1 MKKIIITEEQVKRI
15 VDSIMSEQSMVS
27 PMNKKCDT
35 KRLKE
40 LNIDNT
46 GFEKNYPSNAVRK
59 ALSTVKFKVL
69 SIEGS
74 AQFNG
79 REFTGNDVASKSI
92 ILTPDTAITLCG
104 NSNITVSGG
113 GLNEA
118 MIIFRNGLI
127 FIPQFA

>member
-1 MKKIIITEEQVKRI
+1 MKKIIVTENQIRKI
-15 VDSIMSEQSMVS
+15 IDNMISEQSMVS
-27 PMNKKCDT
+27 PLNKNCDT
-35 KRLKE
+35 KKLKDV
-40 LNIDNT
+40 NIDNV

-79 REFTGNDVASKSI
+79 REFTGEDVASKSLI
-92 ILTPDTAITLCG
+92 ITPDTTITLCG
-104 NSNITVSGG
+104 TSNVTISGG
-113 GLNEA
+113 GMNEA
-118 MIIFRNGLI
+118 MIVLKNGLT